1 MAENERIP
9 RGVAEGE
16 GWRVN
21 QGEAL
26 RRGDQSSWLGEVE
39 NLSYNNPFNLELER
53 AWFDGRIVYAADAG
67 QLDVDIDRVKVAQE
81 YQIVHSVQLDER
93 GKLRKEPEL
102 VEGQF
107 NIYDS
112 VPGMGKYSPLWQFN
126 YVIVGRDYR
135 PNTFRSEKDCLESGY
150 EILKSTVVEN

>member
-1 MAENERIP
+1 MAENEPIP

-67 QLDVDIDRVKVAQE
+67 QLDVDIDRVKIAGISDRAQ
-81 YQIVHSVQLDER
+81 
-93 GKLRKEPEL
+93 
-102 VEGQF
+102 
-107 NIYDS
+107 
-112 VPGMGKYSPLWQFN
+112 
-126 YVIVGRDYR
+126 
-135 PNTFRSEKDCLESGY
+135 C
-150 EILKSTVVEN
+150 